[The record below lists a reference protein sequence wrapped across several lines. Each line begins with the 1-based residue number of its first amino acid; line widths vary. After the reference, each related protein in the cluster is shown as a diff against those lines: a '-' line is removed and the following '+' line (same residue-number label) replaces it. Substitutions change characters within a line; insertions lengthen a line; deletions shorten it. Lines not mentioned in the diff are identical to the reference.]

1 MKKQKRI
8 ERIVG
13 IVLTIAVL
21 TLLFSDLSGIN
32 LFSAPVA
39 AQSVRQEAV
48 QQVYQQLPDFPRENQ
63 YVNRETGKV
72 DPNNTIVS
80 RMIRYHQYV
89 KGRPLIYRLDWKL
102 TLADYLGINE
112 PMIDSSY
119 PGFDNLRKNP
129 MESDQAVINR
139 LNRQQRNDLVQ
150 ALVNVF
156 NPAATQPLSTR
167 RPQVSPTIPAASPAR
182 PSPPQSGGARLLLP

>member
-1 MKKQKRI
+1 MTR
-8 ERIVG
+8 
-13 IVLTIAVL
+13 
-21 TLLFSDLSGIN
+21 
-32 LFSAPVA
+32 
-39 AQSVRQEAV
+39 
-48 QQVYQQLPDFPRENQ
+48 VYQQLPDFPRENQ

-80 RMIRYHQYV
+80 RLIRYHQYV
-89 KGRPLIYRLDWKL
+89 KGRPLVYRLDWKL

-139 LNRQQRNDLVQ
+139 LNRKQRNDLVQ

-156 NPAATQPLSTR
+156 NPAATQPLSTP
-167 RPQVSPTIPAASPAR
+167 RPQAPPVAPTVAPTRSSP
-182 PSPPQSGGARLLLP
+182 GGARLLLP